1 MSGCVGHGRPPVPLS
16 PGASSGSLIR
26 WGCIIHQTA
35 SKWREDIHHCPPF
48 ILDPTDMAI
57 SQTHQYSVQAE
68 GFHREMLA
76 SVDIVCYKPCC
87 TKKNSLT
94 AQVFILA
101 IVLVIKVTFSPHSF
115 RGMWVWEGRKE
126 ALPTLFLQSPT
137 VFHFQF
143 AFSFKKAVIHVR
155 IYAKHKPMHISF
167 YRFHCRG
174 FVGIFAVSLDSSFI
188 DFLKC
193 LTCFA
198 VILFLNHNNIIMCST

>member
-16 PGASSGSLIR
+16 PGASSGSQIR

-48 ILDPTDMAI
+48 ILDPTDMTI

-68 GFHREMLA
+68 GFHRETLA

-87 TKKNSLT
+87 YKEKLTHCPSVHSSNSFGHKS
-94 AQVFILA
+94 VIFSSFIQRD
-101 IVLVIKVTFSPHSF
+101 VGV
-115 RGMWVWEGRKE
+115 RGRKE

-155 IYAKHKPMHISF
+155 IYAKHKPIHN
-167 YRFHCRG
+167 
-174 FVGIFAVSLDSSFI
+174 
-188 DFLKC
+188 
-193 LTCFA
+193 
-198 VILFLNHNNIIMCST
+198 LFL